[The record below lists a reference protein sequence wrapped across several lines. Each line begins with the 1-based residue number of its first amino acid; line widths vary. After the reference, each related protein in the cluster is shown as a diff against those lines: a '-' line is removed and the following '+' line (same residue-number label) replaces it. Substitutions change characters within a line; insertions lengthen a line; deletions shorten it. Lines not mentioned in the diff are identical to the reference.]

1 MWSSFPHD
9 SFFTPTWGGGGGPK
23 VFVNPSRSEVLCTT
37 IAEALAMGKWV
48 VCANHP
54 SNDFF
59 IQNFPSCLSF
69 SDEKEFVDC
78 MEKALS
84 EDPPTL
90 SVETRWLERERGE
103 GGEREIKK

>member
-1 MWSSFPHD
+1 MIPFSPFSARVRR
-9 SFFTPTWGGGGGPK
+9 GGGGGFMGCCGTK

-69 SDEKEFVDC
+69 SDEKEFMDC

-90 SVETRWLERERGE
+90 SAETRSLERRG
-103 GGEREIKK
+103 GGR